1 MSKHV
6 LKFTEGEDG
15 QSEVITLDGKEL
27 VTTNHD
33 EDGWSG
39 MERVRTTLTSFAE
52 ALNIEVVRA

>member
-39 MERVRTTLTSFAE
+39 R
-52 ALNIEVVRA
+52 